1 MDLQGAP
8 GPRGE
13 VHVRPGAKRGEVDV
27 THGVK
32 ERERENYITLVLY
45 LNEDKMDCRGRVHKP
60 SKGVVSHTSL
70 GLFHSIPGKKA
81 PYSCEKSHLQL

>member
-32 ERERENYITLVLY
+32 ERERERERERENYITLVLY

-60 SKGVVSHTSL
+60 RKGVVSHTFL
-70 GLFHSIPGKKA
+70 GLFS
-81 PYSCEKSHLQL
+81 